1 MQIFLN
7 LRSLQRLFNSP
18 STSKVVSEIAM
29 KCERCNY
36 VFVLKAPYPNRI
48 RCSKCGT
55 IYKLVGYRKARLG
68 EV

>member
-7 LRSLQRLFNSP
+7 LETLQRLFSSP

-48 RCSKCGT
+48 RCSKCGAV
-55 IYKLVGYRKARLG
+55 YKLVGYRKARLG